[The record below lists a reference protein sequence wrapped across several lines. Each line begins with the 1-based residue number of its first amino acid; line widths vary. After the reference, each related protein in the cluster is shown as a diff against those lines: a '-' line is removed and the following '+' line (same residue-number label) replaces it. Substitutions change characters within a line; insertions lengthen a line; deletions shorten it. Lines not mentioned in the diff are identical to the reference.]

1 MSRSGYSDDCENLGL
16 WRGAVQR
23 AMTGY
28 RGQHFLRKLRDAL
41 DAMPVK
47 RLITGEIA
55 NGTGDV
61 CALGSVDPA
70 CKADPDDREAV
81 GQHFGI
87 APAMAAEIVYIN
99 DERFDG
105 EYVAAEGPSLSA
117 YYGRPTSVWRPF
129 TPEERWIRMRAWV
142 DEQIMTAH
150 SLSPLPPGGDQA

>member
-23 AMTGY
+23 ATTGY

-47 RLITGEIA
+47 RLIAGEIA
-55 NGTGDV
+55 NTSGEV

-70 CKADPDDREAV
+70 ARLDPEDRKAV

-87 APAMAAEIVYIN
+87 APALAAEIVYEN
-99 DERFDG
+99 DEHFNYWSRG
-105 EYVAAEGPSLSA
+105 VNE
-117 YYGRPTSVWRPF
+117 
-129 TPEERWIRMRAWV
+129 TPEQRWIRMRAWV
-142 DEQIMTAH
+142 DEQIVIPAPSST
-150 SLSPLPPGGDQA
+150 GEE